1 MVVPRKNDKV
11 FYVVGPL
18 SDRNSVRFSVNDRDR
33 EIGGGL
39 LLPDDREIDV
49 VTAVVM
55 AGYIDPINSPTTVT
69 LHRSRPFGAPLLIKV
84 DLIAARCDPL
94 ENVLVEAGD
103 IIYLNPDPWW
113 YMRRTFDQIIDR
125 GLGTAFGRWLTN

>member
-1 MVVPRKNDKV
+1 MDVGQHGSPITRIPLRGGYGIIAPGDVVLHAGDVLVVPRKTDKV

-49 VTAVVM
+49 V
-55 AGYIDPINSPTTVT
+55 
-69 LHRSRPFGAPLLIKV
+69 RSTWSEK
-84 DLIAARCDPL
+84 
-94 ENVLVEAGD
+94 
-103 IIYLNPDPWW
+103 
-113 YMRRTFDQIIDR
+113 
-125 GLGTAFGRWLTN
+125 